1 MNKHHSEKNNYKKSN
16 KLFKSENSENFKKK
30 YITSN
35 DESEIQVQKRNRNRY
50 GKDKKYRDKF
60 KRVAYKWLHFFKVL
74 GPGFIVMVADMDAGS
89 VTTAAVSGAQWGYK
103 LVLMQIILIPFLYLI
118 QSMTSRLGC
127 VTRKGHGE
135 LIREYYGSKWAA
147 FSTALLFL
155 TVFAALLT
163 EFSGIAASGEIFNI
177 PKIYSIGFSVLILLI
192 VVFRGSYKKAENIAL
207 IFALSGFVFIP
218 AAIFAHPDLHKLVFS
233 GLIGSQPI
241 FNKNYAFLIAAN
253 AGAVI
258 MPWMIYYQQSAT
270 VDKNLCK
277 NDVKLAAAD
286 TLVGSIATQLLMIAV
301 IVMTAATL
309 YTHHI
314 IPSSAKA
321 IGQSLIPLAGKYAGL
336 LFAVGLYS
344 SSVLAAFVVSMAF
357 AWAAGE
363 TWGFKHSLNNKFKE
377 SKMFHFLYMA
387 LIIMAALIVLAPNIP
402 LVTLMVDVEAFNGFV
417 LPIVL
422 VFLILLAGNKKILGE
437 HAYSKAKLAI
447 VALVGLIMVVLGII
461 TVLPQNWL

>member
-1 MNKHHSEKNNYKKSN
+1 MNKYHPEKNNYKKNIQPFATDNIEKHTLNNNGIKKRGRRGNRDGKN
-16 KLFKSENSENFKKK
+16 KNYK
-30 YITSN
+30 
-35 DESEIQVQKRNRNRY
+35 
-50 GKDKKYRDKF
+50 DKF
-60 KRVAYKWLHFFKVL
+60 KRITYRILHFFKVL
-74 GPGFIVMVADMDAGS
+74 GPGFIVMIADMDAGS
-89 VTTAAVSGAQWGYK
+89 VTTAGVSGAKWGYK
-103 LVLMQIILIPFLYLI
+103 LILMQIILIPFLYLI

-147 FSTALLFL
+147 FATITLFV

-177 PKIYSIGFSVLILLI
+177 PKIYSIGFSALILLL
-192 VVFRGSYKKAENIAL
+192 VVFTGSYKKAENIAI

-218 AAIFAHPDLHKLVFS
+218 AAIFAHPDLHQLVFN

-277 NDVKLAAAD
+277 KDVKLAEAD
-286 TLVGSIATQLLMIAV
+286 TLVGSIITQLLMIAV

-309 YTHHI
+309 YKNHI
-314 IPSSAKA
+314 VPSSAKA

-336 LFAVGLYS
+336 LFAIGLYS
-344 SSVLAAFVVSMAF
+344 SSVLAAFVVSIAF

-363 TWGFKHSLNNKFKE
+363 TWGFKHSLNHKFKE
-377 SKMFHFLYMA
+377 SKIFHLLYMA

-402 LVTLMVDVEAFNGFV
+402 LVTLMVDVEAFNGFI

-422 VFLILLAGNKKILGE
+422 VFLIILAGNKKILGE
-437 HAYSKAKLAI
+437 YTYSKTKLAT
-447 VALVGLIMVVLGII
+447 VALVGIVMVALGIVA
-461 TVLPQNWL
+461 VLPQNWL

>member
-1 MNKHHSEKNNYKKSN
+1 MNKYQPEKNNYKRDIQPTTTD
-16 KLFKSENSENFKKK
+16 NSEKHTLNNNNNNGIKKRGRK
-30 YITSN
+30 GIR
-35 DESEIQVQKRNRNRY
+35 E
-50 GKDKKYRDKF
+50 GKNKNYRDKF
-60 KRVAYKWLHFFKVL
+60 KRITYRGLHFFKVL
-74 GPGFIVMVADMDAGS
+74 GPGFIVMIADMDAGS
-89 VTTAAVSGAQWGYK
+89 VTTAGVSGAKWGYK
-103 LVLMQIILIPFLYLI
+103 LILMQIILIPFLYLI

-147 FSTALLFL
+147 FATITLFV

-177 PKIYSIGFSVLILLI
+177 PKIYSIGFSTLILLL
-192 VVFRGSYKKAENIAL
+192 VVFTGSYKKAENIAI

-218 AAIFAHPDLHKLVFS
+218 AAIFAHPDLHQLVFN

-277 NDVKLAAAD
+277 KDVKLAETD
-286 TLVGSIATQLLMIAV
+286 TLVGSIITQLLMIAV

-309 YTHHI
+309 YKNHI
-314 IPSSAKA
+314 VPSSAKA

-336 LFAVGLYS
+336 LFAIGLYS
-344 SSVLAAFVVSMAF
+344 SSVLAAFVVSIAF

-363 TWGFKHSLNNKFKE
+363 TWGFKHSLNHKFKE
-377 SKMFHFLYMA
+377 SKIFHLLYMA
-387 LIIMAALIVLAPNIP
+387 LIILAALIVLAPNIP
-402 LVTLMVDVEAFNGFV
+402 LVTLMVDVEAFNGFI

-422 VFLILLAGNKKILGE
+422 VFLIILVGNKKILGE
-437 HAYSKAKLAI
+437 YTYSKAKLAT
-447 VALVGLIMVVLGII
+447 VALVGIAMVALGIVA
-461 TVLPQNWL
+461 VLPQNWL

>member
-1 MNKHHSEKNNYKKSN
+1 MNKYHP
-16 KLFKSENSENFKKK
+16 
-30 YITSN
+30 
-35 DESEIQVQKRNRNRY
+35 KRNN
-50 GKDKKYRDKF
+50 DKKNIQPFATDNIEKHTLNNNGIKKRGRRGNRDGKNKNYQDKF
-60 KRVAYKWLHFFKVL
+60 KRITYRILHFFKVL
-74 GPGFIVMVADMDAGS
+74 GPGFIVMIADMDAGS
-89 VTTAAVSGAQWGYK
+89 VTTAGVSGAKWGYK
-103 LVLMQIILIPFLYLI
+103 LILMQIVLIPFLYLI

-147 FSTALLFL
+147 FATITLFV

-177 PKIYSIGFSVLILLI
+177 PKIYSIGFSTLILLL
-192 VVFRGSYKKAENIAL
+192 VVFTGSYKKAENIAI

-218 AAIFAHPDLHKLVFS
+218 AAIFAHPDLHQLVFN

-277 NDVKLAAAD
+277 KDVKLAEAD
-286 TLVGSIATQLLMIAV
+286 TLVGSIITQILMIAV

-309 YTHHI
+309 YKNHI
-314 IPSSAKA
+314 VPSSAKA

-336 LFAVGLYS
+336 LFAIGLYS
-344 SSVLAAFVVSMAF
+344 SSVLAAFVVSIAF

-363 TWGFKHSLNNKFKE
+363 TWGFKHSLNHKFKE
-377 SKMFHFLYMA
+377 SKIFHLLYMA
-387 LIIMAALIVLAPNIP
+387 LIIIAALIVLAPNIP
-402 LVTLMVDVEAFNGFV
+402 LVTVMVDVEAFNGFI

-422 VFLILLAGNKKILGE
+422 VFLIILVGNKKILGE
-437 HAYSKAKLAI
+437 YTYSKAKLAT
-447 VALVGLIMVVLGII
+447 VALVGIAMVALGIVA
-461 TVLPQNWL
+461 VLPQNWL